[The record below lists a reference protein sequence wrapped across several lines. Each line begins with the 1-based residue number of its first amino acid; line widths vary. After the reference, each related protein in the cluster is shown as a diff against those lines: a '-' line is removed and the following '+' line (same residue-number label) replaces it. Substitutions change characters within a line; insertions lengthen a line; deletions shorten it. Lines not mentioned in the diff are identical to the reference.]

1 MSPLDPTRL
10 LAAVAAVHDRFV
22 ADHNDTA
29 RAEVLET
36 ALRGA
41 MELTGS
47 AVGFVARIRSGSA
60 GPVLSPECVLA
71 LDPVRHAKVTAWLN
85 DTLEASARGEQIP
98 RPLAGALAEVNRQI
112 DRLLDHT
119 SFAPAA

>member
-1 MSPLDPTRL
+1 
-10 LAAVAAVHDRFV
+10 V

-47 AVGFVARIRSGSA
+47 AVGFVARIRSSGA

-71 LDPVRHAKVTAWLN
+71 IDPSRHGKLATWLRE
-85 DTLEASARGEQIP
+85 TLEAGARGEQIP
-98 RPLAGALAEVNRQI
+98 RPLANLARAIEPLILADRDHGAGQPHRRVHGRAR
-112 DRLLDHT
+112 
-119 SFAPAA
+119 A